1 MTEQENLTPRHTLKR
16 EKTTRVSF
24 ADKDTIETVISY
36 EVELSSAN
44 LKKKKREALENFQI
58 NVELSRAKQMNEYV
72 QKQNDESAEEKRLKE
87 QELDANLNEIES
99 KARIKSAQSKR
110 RRISIENEKHK
121 VEEDI
126 RRRLLHE
133 KDLMYEFETVRVK
146 SASKLPVVK
155 MKAIQNGETSKQSNT
170 ISIHLPTINSQ
181 KNDSPRNIIFEKEKT
196 DTIKQ
201 TQLPKNITERDR
213 VKAEE
218 GDKLKK
224 IMDNINRKYEETK
237 PNQETKTK
245 LKKTQLKEKEIEL
258 EDKRM
263 AEENAKK
270 VAEIKAQKVRDLVF
284 ISFVIY

>member
-1 MTEQENLTPRHTLKR
+1 MSEQENLTPRHTLKR

-36 EVELSSAN
+36 EVEHSSAN

-181 KNDSPRNIIFEKEKT
+181 KHDDSPEKEKT

-201 TQLPKNITERDR
+201 TQSPKNITERDR

-224 IMDNINRKYEETK
+224 IMDNINRKQEETK

-270 VAEIKAQKVRDLVF
+270 VAEIKAQKV
-284 ISFVIY
+284 I